1 MTGFK
6 RQLGIT
12 LLQKYLLQETAYDG
26 DKSEKD
32 LYTYYQG
39 QWHKFINSLDM
50 PEASIAGK
58 ETRLL
63 IEYLMKLNTND
74 STVLKLILLLQLSD
88 PLPWLSSIHS
98 VLVRLKSIS

>member
-32 LYTYYQG
+32 LYAYYQG
-39 QWHKFINSLDM
+39 QWHKFINSLGM

-58 ETRLL
+58 ETKLL

-98 VLVRLKSIS
+98 VLIRLKSIS